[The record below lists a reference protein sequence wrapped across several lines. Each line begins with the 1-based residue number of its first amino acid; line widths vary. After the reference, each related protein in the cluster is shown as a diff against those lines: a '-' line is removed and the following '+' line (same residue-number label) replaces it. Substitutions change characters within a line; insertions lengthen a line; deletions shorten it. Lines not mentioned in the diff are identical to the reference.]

1 MIMKIGFGGGC
12 HWCTEA
18 VFQSLKGVLQ
28 VNQGWI
34 SSKVPFDEFSEAV
47 LVSFD
52 PNEISLHDLI
62 EIHLETHA
70 STSNH
75 SKRDKYRSAIY
86 YFSYEQRTKAIEYI
100 DQLQK
105 KFDSAIITQVLEF
118 DKFRENI
125 AEFCNYYLNRRDTP
139 FCKQYI
145 SPKLK
150 LLKEKYRSLHK
161 RDFL

>member
-1 MIMKIGFGGGC
+1 MVLKIGFGGGC

-18 VFQSLKGVLQ
+18 VFQSLKGVQQ
-28 VNQGWI
+28 VRQGWI
-34 SSKVPFDEFSEAV
+34 SSKAPFDEFSEAV
-47 LVSFD
+47 LISFD

-62 EIHLETHA
+62 EIHLATHA

-75 SKRDKYRSAIY
+75 SKRNKYRSAIY
-86 YFSYEQRTKAIEYI
+86 YISYEQKAQATECV

-105 KFDSAIITQVLEF
+105 KFDSTIITQILEF
-118 DKFRENI
+118 DNFRENST
-125 AEFCNYYLNRRDTP
+125 EFSNYYLNKRDAP

-150 LLKEKYRSLHK
+150 LMREKYGSLYR